1 MPSSVDALMALPRPV
16 KNVQINYRCDCHL
29 VMSYVQNSTSR
40 CIIRRPLLY
49 TDGYTAP
56 YKDFQTCTLKLG
68 NQRIWYLFNEEIR
81 AVDTRRGF
89 PLRVVDTETWEE
101 AEEETLELEGPAT
114 ANELHP
120 KKTFT
125 RNKILSSR
133 YHGRIDDL
141 DLLCTLTDRKP
152 V

>member
-1 MPSSVDALMALPRPV
+1 M
-16 KNVQINYRCDCHL
+16 
-29 VMSYVQNSTSR
+29 
-40 CIIRRPLLY
+40 
-49 TDGYTAP
+49 
-56 YKDFQTCTLKLG
+56 
-68 NQRIWYLFNEEIR
+68 
-81 AVDTRRGF
+81 
-89 PLRVVDTETWEE
+89 
-101 AEEETLELEGPAT
+101 ELEGPAT